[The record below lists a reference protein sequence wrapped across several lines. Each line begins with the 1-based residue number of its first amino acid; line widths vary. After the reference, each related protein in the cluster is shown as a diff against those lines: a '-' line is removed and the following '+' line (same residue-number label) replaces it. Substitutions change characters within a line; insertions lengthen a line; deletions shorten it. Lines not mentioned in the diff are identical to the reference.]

1 MYLSIFGE
9 FFFYQALIQKNE
21 SWSEEVSSL
30 KVKSGP
36 LIIFSKEIIMRR
48 IFIAVVML
56 VSFSSLFANDMCEN
70 YARYMK
76 GDDIYIVKVGECRRS
91 LYAECI
97 KYANGDEKV
106 MKSCVDTLHYDNDLR
121 VAGR

>member
-1 MYLSIFGE
+1 MKKL
-9 FFFYQALIQKNE
+9 
-21 SWSEEVSSL
+21 
-30 KVKSGP
+30 
-36 LIIFSKEIIMRR
+36 
-48 IFIAVVML
+48 FIAIVVF
-56 VSFSSLFANDMCEN
+56 VSFTSLFANDMCEN

-97 KYANGDEKV
+97 SYANGDERI
-106 MKSCVDTLHYDNDLR
+106 MKSCVDELHYDSDFR